1 MRRTSLLLAAL
12 FFLCVSGTG
21 CVHIDYLLKMTHEGH
36 GELHETI
43 RVLPRAVLLMEGR
56 KKRAGAGDTSFDL
69 ISDAAIQTRAKAFG
83 VTLKNKEVT
92 ELSDKS
98 KQLKAVYTFD
108 DVNKVSLRMM
118 PTFKC
123 TDKNRDGRIAFP
135 YQRIVYHNWSK
146 KYYKAD
152 QMKIQYGRHPGQTK
166 FSSPSVLQEFRRV
179 NPIFTDMI
187 KDFEMTIRIQ
197 APKDVESYEDA
208 GMVGG
213 MPKDGNIVIPYQVFG
228 RNVVGSPEVIRQ
240 LITGE
245 IGGRSDAWGGS
256 WAKMERTIP
265 RTWTPY
271 GAGYGGMAVRFLKK
285 TECPPP
291 AGATKHL
298 KKKKK

>member
-1 MRRTSLLLAAL
+1 MRRGTLLIAAL
-12 FFLCVSGTG
+12 LFLACSG
-21 CVHIDYLLKMTHEGH
+21 CVHVDYLLKMQHDGS

-56 KKRAGAGDTSFDL
+56 KKRAGAADTEFSL
-69 ISDAAIQTRAKAFG
+69 LSDAAIQTRAKAFG
-83 VTLKNKEVT
+83 VTLKTKEVT
-92 ELSDKS
+92 ELPDRSR
-98 KQLKAVYTFD
+98 QLKAVYTFQ

-123 TDKNRDGRIAFP
+123 TDKNRDGRISFP
-135 YQRIVYHNWSK
+135 YQNIVYHGWSK

-152 QMKIQYGRHPGQTK
+152 QMNIKFGRHPMQNK
-166 FSSPSVLQEFRRV
+166 FSSPAVLQQFRKV
-179 NPIFTDMI
+179 NPIFLDMV
-187 KDFEMTIRIQ
+187 KDFEMTIRVQ
-197 APKDVESYEDA
+197 APDDVESYEDA

-228 RNVVGSPEVIRQ
+228 RNVTGSPEVIRQ

-245 IGGRSDAWGGS
+245 TGGRSDAWGGS

-271 GAGYGGMAVRFLKK
+271 GAGYGGMSVRFLKM
-285 TECPPP
+285 TEVP
-291 AGATKHL
+291 APEGAGE
-298 KKKKK
+298 KK